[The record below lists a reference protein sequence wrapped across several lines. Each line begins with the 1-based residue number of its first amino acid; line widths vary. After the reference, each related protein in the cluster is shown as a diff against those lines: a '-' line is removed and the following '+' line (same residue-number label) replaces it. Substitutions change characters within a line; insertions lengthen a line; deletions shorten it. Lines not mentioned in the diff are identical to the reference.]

1 MHLKQRAAQKH
12 KSGKIVKNGP
22 MIILHA
28 GTVLTPEERLAR
40 RKLII
45 RDAISLLTLFL
56 ITGVIFLLTLL
67 LYRSFENHREELGNR
82 WRQRGELALQQGRP
96 LEAVEALRSALAY
109 VPDRQT
115 EIDLATALAQSGRTV
130 EATAYFNTLWDTAPG
145 DAIINL
151 QLARLAVKAG
161 NETLAVRHYQ
171 AAIDGTWQ
179 GNGFDRR
186 REVRLE
192 LASYYISRHEPDK
205 ARTELLI
212 AASNAPDN
220 PPEIKLGIAALLQQA
235 ADLPNALGIYRTIAA
250 RRPPPVPAL
259 AGAGRTAFQLGMYR
273 VASDYLNKLL
283 AHSAGLA
290 DPEKNAARSMLDVSN
305 RILLLYPG
313 YQQPARIRAQRILVL
328 RNIAQKR
335 LADCTANTAV
345 SSQLGAVVARWGQ
358 IPKRLSA
365 QQLEQQPDLEQSMLQ
380 LVFDTETTT
389 AQTCGAPTGDDA
401 LLLRIAQNPGA
412 VEQD

>member
-1 MHLKQRAAQKH
+1 MT
-12 KSGKIVKNGP
+12 
-22 MIILHA
+22 ILHA

-45 RDAISLLTLFL
+45 RDTISLLTLFL
-56 ITGVIFLLTLL
+56 ITGAIFALTLL

-96 LEAVEALRSALAY
+96 QQAVEALRSALAY
-109 VPDRQT
+109 VPDRRT
-115 EIDLATALAQSGRTV
+115 EIDLATALAQAGRTV

-186 REVRLE
+186 REVRIE
-192 LASYYISRHEPDK
+192 LARYYISRHEPDK

-212 AASNAPDN
+212 AASNATDN

-235 ADLPNALGIYRTIAA
+235 GDLPNALGIYRAFAA
-250 RRPPPVPAL
+250 RRPPPAPAL
-259 AGAGRTAFQLGMYR
+259 VGAGQTAFQLGMYR

-283 AHSAGLA
+283 AHAAALP
-290 DPEKNAARSMLDVSN
+290 DPEKNAARSMLDASN

-313 YQQPARIRAQRILVL
+313 YQQPARIRAQRLLAL
-328 RNIAQKR
+328 RGIAQKR
-335 LADCTANTAV
+335 LSDCT
-345 SSQLGAVVARWGQ
+345 SSNPAAAAHLAALISRWGQ
-358 IPKRLSA
+358 LPSRLTV

-380 LVFDTETTT
+380 LVFDTETST

>member
-1 MHLKQRAAQKH
+1 MT
-12 KSGKIVKNGP
+12 
-22 MIILHA
+22 ILHA

-45 RDAISLLTLFL
+45 RDTISLLTLFL
-56 ITGVIFLLTLL
+56 ITAVIFTLTWLLH
-67 LYRSFENHREELGNR
+67 RSFEDHREELGNR
-82 WRQRGELALQQGRP
+82 WRARGELALQQGRP
-96 LEAVEALRSALAY
+96 QQAVEALRSALAY

-115 EIDLATALAQSGRTV
+115 EIDLATALADSGNTV
-130 EATAYFNTLWDTAPG
+130 EATAYFNTLWDSAPG

-151 QLARLAVKAG
+151 QLARLAAKAG
-161 NETLAVRHYQ
+161 NEPLAVRHYQ

-192 LASYYISRHEPDK
+192 LARYYISRHEPDR
-205 ARTELLI
+205 ARTQLLI

-235 ADLPNALGIYRTIAA
+235 NDLPNALGIYRAMAA
-250 RRPPPVPAL
+250 RRPPPMPAL
-259 AGAGRTAFQLGMYR
+259 AGAGQTAFQLGMYR
-273 VASDYLNKLL
+273 VAADYLNKLL
-283 AHSAGLA
+283 ARSAA
-290 DPEKNAARSMLDVSN
+290 SPISDAEKNAARSMLDASN

-313 YQQPARIRAQRILVL
+313 YQQPARIRAQRILAL
-328 RNIAQKR
+328 RGIAQKR
-335 LADCTANTAV
+335 LTACTANQAI
-345 SSQLGAVVARWGQ
+345 SPKLGPLVARWGQ
-358 IPKRLSA
+358 LPSRLTV

-401 LLLRIAQNPGA
+401 LLLRIAQNPQA